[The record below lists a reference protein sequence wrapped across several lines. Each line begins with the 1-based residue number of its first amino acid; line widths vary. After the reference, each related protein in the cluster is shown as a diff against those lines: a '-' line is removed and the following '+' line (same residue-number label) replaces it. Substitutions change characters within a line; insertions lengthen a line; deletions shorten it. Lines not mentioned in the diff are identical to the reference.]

1 MMSSHIIKSTLI
13 IQGIVFFFV
22 NNLKH
27 RSLFNFNYAD
37 IEDGY

>member
-13 IQGIVFFFV
+13 IQGIVFFV

-27 RSLFNFNYAD
+27 RSFFNFNYAD
-37 IEDGY
+37 FEDGY